1 MSNDYVQLKDVRLE
15 WSDPYLQQQF
25 LLHYGELKGQYTY
38 HERRCSDLEQD
49 LARIKE
55 DLERKDADL
64 ESKKVELTKE
74 HKRRVNAEAKLKHSP
89 KRGMSHHVL
98 TFLASIAAATG
109 MLFISVADW
118 QASPIPGIGIGM
130 IVFAF
135 FLHVIAYFK

>member
-1 MSNDYVQLKDVRLE
+1 
-15 WSDPYLQQQF
+15 
-25 LLHYGELKGQYTY
+25 
-38 HERRCSDLEQD
+38 
-49 LARIKE
+49 
-55 DLERKDADL
+55 
-64 ESKKVELTKE
+64 
-74 HKRRVNAEAKLKHSP
+74 
-89 KRGMSHHVL
+89 MSHHVL